1 MLPKKLEEIVGGL
14 IILTG
19 LLLLFTSC
27 ANVSSTRF
35 IYTDPSGS
43 SVTIEMPKEVEATDL
58 KVFINALEG
67 TASIEAKE
75 WTSKNIGTIEAQGG
89 REAILLEGVS
99 KGVVEG
105 AMKGIN
111 PIP

>member
-1 MLPKKLEEIVGGL
+1 MKY
-14 IILTG
+14 LTSIFLV
-19 LLLLFTSC
+19 LLCSC
-27 ANVSSTRF
+27 ANVSTTRF
-35 IYTDPSGS
+35 TYTDPSGA

-58 KVFINALEG
+58 RVFINAVQG

-75 WTSKNIGTIEAQGG
+75 WTSTNTETINAQGE
-89 REAILLEGVS
+89 RESVSLEGLS
-99 KGVVEG
+99 KGITEG